1 MSTQIN
7 LVGTTAPPGKPVSSS
22 AGSAYTSRWLASSD
36 FQVTDELPNIT
47 STPRRNWAG
56 NIAVDR
62 AGHPNNTL
70 FFWAFEHTNGSFTA
84 AANESDDRPWCIWLN
99 GYVDAFR
106 WCGWH
111 ADHSKFSWQRPRL
124 LQYGWTDAR
133 GAYLE
138 RPILKN
144 FGADVL
150 LVQNGPFQVQND
162 YSIVHN
168 EFSWDKLADYI
179 WIDQPVW
186 VLMSCMFERIS
197 EPQIIAVPDL
207 QPQIQLVMAREIGN
221 AIVLWM
227 LNHYF

>member
-1 MSTQIN
+1 
-7 LVGTTAPPGKPVSSS
+7 
-22 AGSAYTSRWLASSD
+22 
-36 FQVTDELPNIT
+36 
-47 STPRRNWAG
+47 
-56 NIAVDR
+56 
-62 AGHPNNTL
+62 
-70 FFWAFEHTNGSFTA
+70 
-84 AANESDDRPWCIWLN
+84 
-99 GYVDAFR
+99 
-106 WCGWH
+106 
-111 ADHSKFSWQRPRL
+111 
-124 LQYGWTDAR
+124 
-133 GAYLE
+133 
-138 RPILKN
+138 LKN

-186 VLMSCMFERIS
+186 VLMSCMFERIP